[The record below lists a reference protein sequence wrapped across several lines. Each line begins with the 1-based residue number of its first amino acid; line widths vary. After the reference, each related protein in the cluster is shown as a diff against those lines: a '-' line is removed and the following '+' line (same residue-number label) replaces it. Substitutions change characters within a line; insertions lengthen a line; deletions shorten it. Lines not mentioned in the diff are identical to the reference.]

1 MNKQEF
7 LSSLRAR
14 LNGLPKEDIDERI
27 NFYEEMINDRID
39 DGKSEEEAVADIGT
53 VDQIIEEIAQ
63 DTPLRKLV
71 KEKIK
76 PKRKLRAWEIILIIL
91 GFPLWFPLALTAL
104 ILIFVFYL
112 LIWILVLVSYTVEF
126 SLVAAAVGGLFIFAA
141 YLVNGD
147 FNLVSLGL
155 SVMSA
160 GGSFLFLFPC
170 YWATKG
176 TIKLSHFIITRI
188 KMLFINK
195 KEK

>member
-53 VDQIIEEIAQ
+53 VDQIVEEIAQ
-63 DTPLRKLV
+63 DTPLAKLV

-76 PKRKLRAWEIILIIL
+76 PKRKLRVWEIILIIL
-91 GFPLWFPLALTAL
+91 GFPLWFPLVLTAL
-104 ILIFVFYL
+104 ILACVFYL
-112 LIWILVLVSYTVEF
+112 LIWILVLVTYSVEF
-126 SLVAAAVGGLFIFAA
+126 GLVASAVGGLLIFIA
-141 YLVNGD
+141 YLFNGQL
-147 FNLVSLGL
+147 NLVSLGVFIMC
-155 SVMSA
+155 S

-176 TIKLSHFIITRI
+176 TIKLSKLIMTRI

>member
-53 VDQIIEEIAQ
+53 VDQIVEEIAQ
-63 DTPLRKLV
+63 DTPLAKLV
-71 KEKIK
+71 KEKIR
-76 PKRKLRAWEIILIIL
+76 PKRKLRAWEIVLLIL
-91 GFPLWFPLALTAL
+91 GFPLWLPLVLTAL
-104 ILIFVFYL
+104 IIALVFYL
-112 LIWILVLVSYTVEF
+112 LIWILVLVCYTVEF
-126 SLVAAAVGGLFIFAA
+126 SLMASAVVGLFVFIA
-141 YLVNGD
+141 YLFNGD
-147 FNLVSLGL
+147 FNLASIGL
-155 SVMSA
+155 SIMSA
-160 GGSFLFLFPC
+160 GGAFLFIFPC
-170 YWATKG
+170 FWATKG
-176 TIKLSHFIITRI
+176 TLKLSKLIMTKI